1 METQCINLKERFG
14 RKFRVEYEESYHAEY
29 GPDARTEAPWLM
41 IVPCRY
47 GHVFSHGGRILAASV
62 DGHPNVAGV
71 LRRLKCCRVHQDGDD
86 GELTVLLDVADFA
99 KVARIMRP
107 RRRRQISEAER
118 QRLQAMGFQKGHQAH
133 VDVQP
138 TARPDVSAAPDAPE
152 LVQQQQALF
161 DA

>member
-1 METQCINLKERFG
+1 METQCINLKEHFG
-14 RKFRVEYEESYHAEY
+14 RKFRVEYEESYRAEY
-29 GPDARTEAPWLM
+29 GADARTEAPWLM

-47 GHVFSHGGRILAASV
+47 GHLFPHGGRLLAASV

-86 GELTVLLDVADFA
+86 GELTVLFDVDDFA
-99 KVARIMRP
+99 KVAKIMRP

-118 QRLQAMGFQKGHQAH
+118 QRLQAMGFKKGHQTR
-133 VDVQP
+133 VDVQH
-138 TARPDVSAAPDAPE
+138 TARPDVSAAPDDSEHA
-152 LVQQQQALF
+152 QQQQALF